1 MSCVEIIYNGFEV
14 LQICF
19 SGKEKSRRKG
29 QLPPGGWSDRAR
41 YIYPETAE
49 AEKQRECIVSAEK
62 FIGKYDL
69 VCTERV
75 GFEADSAVFKGE
87 GNLLQTSAGTV
98 ESIELFRSAVQFQ
111 GELCG
116 SSADEDRAIAFF
128 QKNLH
133 FFRGKFGFFDF
144 CVGQMEQK
152 DPL

>member
-1 MSCVEIIYNGFEV
+1 MKDLGFSPADILIPAEGID
-14 LQICF
+14 L
-19 SGKEKSRRKG
+19 EKWAVVACD
-29 QLPPGGWSDRAR
+29 QFTSDRG
-41 YIYPETAE
+41 YWKKAE
-49 AEKQRECIVSAEK
+49 E

-152 DPL
+152 DSP